1 MDYAKTRYSKD
12 LTKISDILALEMK
25 IGKEKCGNKMVEIV
39 FLGTGGG
46 RFATITQKAK
56 TGGIRVFS
64 EKVNMHIDPG
74 PGALIYSWEQ
84 GLNPQ
89 KINAILVSH
98 SHLDHTNDACLL
110 IEAMTRGGR
119 TKRGILAAAHS
130 VLEGNEICDRAIS
143 KYHKQLPEKVIEA
156 KVGVK
161 FNVGDFDVEVGKAIH
176 ADPDTVGF
184 RFETRDAGAF
194 GYLPDSEYFEGLS
207 DFFKGVRLLILSVLR
222 PSGQPWKG
230 HMTTDDAAQIADEV
244 KPDVLVITH
253 FGMLMLLRPP
263 NREARIIEKKTDVH
277 TVAAKYGMRINI
289 GEKIQ
294 TSEPKDQTD
303 LSLFM
308 GS

>member
-1 MDYAKTRYSKD
+1 
-12 LTKISDILALEMK
+12 
-25 IGKEKCGNKMVEIV
+25 MVEIF

-46 RFATITQKAK
+46 RFAMITQKAR
-56 TGGIRVFS
+56 TGGVRIFS

-74 PGALIYSWEQ
+74 PGALIYSLEL

-89 KINAILVSH
+89 KINAILISH
-98 SHLDHTNDACLL
+98 SHLDHTNDAGLL

-119 TKRGILAAAHS
+119 TKRGILAASHS

-143 KYHKQLPEKVIEA
+143 KYHRQLPERVIEA
-156 KVGVK
+156 EVGTNFRAGDLAVK
-161 FNVGDFDVEVGKAIH
+161 VGKAVH

-207 DFFKGVRLLILSVLR
+207 DFYRDVRLLILSVLR

-230 HMTTDDAAQIADEV
+230 HMTTDEAARIAEEI
-244 KPDVLVITH
+244 KPETLVITH
-253 FGMLMLLRPP
+253 FGMLMLMRSP
-263 NREARIIEKKTDVH
+263 NREAKIIEEKTGVP
-277 TVAAKYGMRINI
+277 TIAAKYGMHITMK
-289 GEKIQ
+289 EKIEAA
-294 TSEPKDQTD
+294 EPKKQAD

-308 GS
+308 GR